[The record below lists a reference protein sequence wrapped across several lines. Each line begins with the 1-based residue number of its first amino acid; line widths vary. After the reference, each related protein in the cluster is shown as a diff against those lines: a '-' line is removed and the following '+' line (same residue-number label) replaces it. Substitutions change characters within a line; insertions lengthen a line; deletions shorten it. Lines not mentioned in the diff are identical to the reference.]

1 MTVANTL
8 GETENGFDLI
18 VAADILVYFGSLEAL
33 LKTFASISLY
43 KALYLCFLVKRQLM
57 IRPLWVGFCFQVVD
71 LPTPKSMQ

>member
-33 LKTFASISLY
+33 LKTFASISL
-43 KALYLCFLVKRQLM
+43 
-57 IRPLWVGFCFQVVD
+57 
-71 LPTPKSMQ
+71 